1 MTTFEHQATGA
12 RATYPEGHR
21 LHALLTSSEHWH
33 PVEDLTASEEEG
45 SEGSGTKE
53 EGSEDEQ
60 RPAPPRGRGRRATTS
75 AD

>member
-1 MTTFEHQATGA
+1 MTIFEHETTGA

-21 LHALLTSSEHWH
+21 LHALLTFSGHWH

-53 EGSEDEQ
+53 GSEDE
-60 RPAPPRGRGRRATTS
+60 RPASPRGRGRRATTA